1 MKCKSLR
8 FVALASAVV
17 LSVSGMSTTAYA
29 ANRVME
35 STETAAVASSSE
47 QASDKAE
54 TSEAAEGKADSQKNA
69 VKEETAVKETSEQ
82 KKDDAK
88 NAETPKT
95 EVKKADSLT
104 ASEGAVKISVNAQMP
119 EGSEL
124 TVTKLT
130 PDRFAYQNIEA
141 VMQKKDAGFDIAAVY
156 DIAV

>member
-1 MKCKSLR
+1 MLPR
-8 FVALASAVV
+8 
-17 LSVSGMSTTAYA
+17 
-29 ANRVME
+29 
-35 STETAAVASSSE
+35 VASCQKIYATRGIALPIRVE
-47 QASDKAE
+47 FY
-54 TSEAAEGKADSQKNA
+54 SQKNA